1 MDDATMKTKSDG
13 ELVTLAREGNRDAL
27 ATLLARHRPVVM
39 RHLQRYPLDAAER
52 QDALQ
57 DAMLQVVR
65 KLESFRGDAQ
75 FSTWL
80 YRVTANA
87 VLMRM
92 RSERRRRARS
102 LDDEALDAEAAE
114 ATATPE
120 WCDRADSRMHRLEVN
135 KHVERAVAALPEHY
149 RVLVQE
155 HYVEGQPLETMAQT
169 HATSESAVRSR
180 LHRART
186 ELRKR
191 LLPLFDTAQ
200 TARAESS
207 AA

>member
-1 MDDATMKTKSDG
+1 MDDATMKTKSDV
-13 ELVTLAREGNRDAL
+13 ELVTLARSGDRHAL

-65 KLESFRGDAQ
+65 KLQSFRGDAQ

-102 LDDEALDAEAAE
+102 IDDEALDAEAAE
-114 ATATPE
+114 ATITPE
-120 WCDRADSRMHRLEVN
+120 WCDRADTRMHRLEVTR
-135 KHVERAVAALPEHY
+135 HVERAVAALPEHY

-155 HYVEGQPLETMAQT
+155 HYVEGQPLEAMAQT

-191 LLPLFDTAQ
+191 LLPLFDTA
-200 TARAESS
+200 RAEN

>member
-1 MDDATMKTKSDG
+1 MDDASTMKTKGDG
-13 ELVTLAREGNRDAL
+13 ELVTLAREGNRVAL

-114 ATATPE
+114 ATITPE
-120 WCDRADSRMHRLEVN
+120 WCDRADTRMHRLEVT

-155 HYVEGQPLETMAQT
+155 HYVDGQPLEAMAQT

-191 LLPLFDTAQ
+191 LLPLFDTA
-200 TARAESS
+200 RAESS

>member
-1 MDDATMKTKSDG
+1 VDDASTMKSKSDG

-114 ATATPE
+114 ATITPE
-120 WCDRADSRMHRLEVN
+120 WCDRADTRMHRLEVT

-155 HYVEGQPLETMAQT
+155 HYVDGQPLEAMAQT

-191 LLPLFDTAQ
+191 LLPLFDTA
-200 TARAESS
+200 RAESS

>member
-1 MDDATMKTKSDG
+1 MDDATMKTNSDG
-13 ELVTLAREGNRDAL
+13 ELVTLARNGDRHAL

-102 LDDEALDAEAAE
+102 LDDDALDAEASE
-114 ATATPE
+114 ATITPE
-120 WCDRADSRMHRLEVN
+120 WCDRADTRMHRLEVSR
-135 KHVERAVAALPEHY
+135 HVERAVAALPEHY

-155 HYVEGQPLETMAQT
+155 HYVEGQPLEAMAQT

-191 LLPLFDTAQ
+191 LLPLFDTA
-200 TARAESS
+200 RAEN